1 MIFDLQK
8 ATIWKRTSAWLFDLI
23 LLGIV
28 IVGAA
33 FSMSS
38 LLGYDSYGE
47 TVSQA
52 YAQYEKQYGTTFDLS
67 EEEYNR
73 LNPDQQQRY
82 HDAYEALSKDQEAIH
97 AYSMMVNL
105 ALVIT
110 SISIL
115 AGYLI
120 LEFLVPLLL
129 GNGQTLGKK
138 IFGIGVMRVDGIRIT
153 TVQLFI
159 RTVLGKYTIET
170 MVPVLI
176 VMMIFFGSIGVMGT
190 MLIVALALIQM
201 VLLFATRNNS
211 LIHDCLAG
219 TVVIDIASQMIFD
232 TEEAMIEYKK
242 QIYAEQ
248 AARQDY

>member
-8 ATIWKRTSAWLFDLI
+8 ATIWKRISAWLFDMI

-28 IVGAA
+28 IVGIA
-33 FSMSS
+33 FCMSS
-38 LLGYDSYGE
+38 LLGYDSYSD

-52 YAQYEKQYGTTFDLS
+52 YSQYETQYGTTFDLS
-67 EEEYNR
+67 EEQYNS
-73 LNPDQQQRY
+73 LTPDQQQRY
-82 HDAYEALSKDQEAIH
+82 IDAYEALTKDQEVMH

-105 ALVIT
+105 TLMIT
-110 SISIL
+110 AISIL

-120 LEFLVPLLL
+120 LEFAVPLLL

-138 IFGIGVMRVDGIRIT
+138 IFGIGVMRTDSVRIT

-159 RTVLGKYTIET
+159 RTILGKYTIET
-170 MVPVLI
+170 MVPVLV
-176 VMMIFFGSIGVMGT
+176 VMMIFFGAIGLMGT
-190 MLIVALALIQM
+190 MLIIVLAVIQVTLLI
-201 VLLFATRNNS
+201 ATHTNS
-211 LIHDCLAG
+211 LIHDSLAG
-219 TVVIDIASQMIFD
+219 TVVIDMESQMIFD
-232 TEEAMIEYKK
+232 TEEAKIEYQK